1 MVAHDGADSF
11 SNGNGGHDSST
22 SENGVTGA
30 ECDRLFALRR
40 YDIVDTPPEEAFD
53 RIAELAASV
62 VDTKVGLVSLV
73 EENRQWHKAAV
84 GTDVREIE
92 RRHSFCTH
100 AIEDEG
106 PMVVENLHRDERFRN
121 NPYVDGRAA
130 DVPPLRFYAGAPL
143 VTAEGY
149 RLGTVCTLDVRPHS
163 LSAVKGRHL
172 QYLADLAMERIEE
185 RRQWTREARQ
195 AAHLDVETTRE
206 YRTALRHAPIVLA
219 RVDRDL
225 RYEWIYNAHA
235 DFAPEQMLGR
245 RHDEFESG
253 GGVERLMALKRTTLE
268 RGTQHRREIAFER
281 SNGTITYD
289 ITATPIREEA
299 GERVIG
305 VLTAALD
312 VTDRKRFEK
321 TLERAQAEAREAARL
336 KSALLSNVNH
346 EFRTPLTSII
356 SFSRLIDDSPEL
368 ADDFAGRI
376 LSAGT
381 RLLRT
386 LNTVMD
392 YAALEGGEMTPT
404 LQRVDLRA
412 VVREVVRDFQSDAEQ
427 EGLVLQS
434 EIPDAP
440 VRGRLDPYHVERAC
454 VHLLSNALKF
464 TEAGTITVG
473 VEPGAG
479 TVAVWVEDPGIGID
493 PAFQPHVFDEFT
505 QASRG
510 YSRTHE
516 GNGLG
521 LTVVQRLVRQME
533 GTVEVSSTP
542 GDGTRVTLRFPNDP
556 LDEGL

>member
-1 MVAHDGADSF
+1 MVAHNNSRSASSDSGDREGA
-11 SNGNGGHDSST
+11 SNNGT
-22 SENGVTGA
+22 ALA

-40 YDIVDTPPEEAFD
+40 YNIVDTPPEEAFD
-53 RIAELAASV
+53 RIAALAASV
-62 VDTKVGLVSLV
+62 VDTQVGLVSLV
-73 EENRQWHKAAV
+73 EKNRQWHKAAV
-84 GTDVREIE
+84 GTEVREID

-100 AIEDEG
+100 AIEEEG
-106 PMVVENLHRDERFRN
+106 PMVVENLSRDARFRD

-143 VTAEGY
+143 VTPEGH
-149 RLGTVCTLDVRPHS
+149 RLGTVCTLDVRPQS
-163 LSAVKGRHL
+163 LSGAKRRHL
-172 QYLADLAMERIEE
+172 RYLADLAMERIEE
-185 RRQWTREARQ
+185 RLQWTREARQ
-195 AAHLDVETTRE
+195 AVHLDVETMRE
-206 YRTALRHAPIVLA
+206 YRTALRHSPIVLA

-225 RYEWIYNAHA
+225 RYEWIYNAHQ
-235 DFAPEQMLGR
+235 DFAPEQMMGR
-245 RHDEFESG
+245 RHDELESG
-253 GGVERLMALKRTTLE
+253 SGVERLMALKRTTLE
-268 RGTQHRREIAFER
+268 QGTQRRGEIAFER

-299 GERVIG
+299 GDRVIG

-312 VTDRKRFEK
+312 VTDRKRCEK
-321 TLERAQAEAREAARL
+321 ALERAKAEAREAARL

-356 SFSRLIDDSPEL
+356 SFSRLIDESPEL
-368 ADDFAGRI
+368 AGDFAGRI

-404 LQRVDLRA
+404 LQRVDLRT
-412 VVREVVRDFQSDAEQ
+412 VLREVVRHFRTDVERQ
-427 EGLVLQS
+427 GLTLQV
-434 EIPDAP
+434 EMPDAP
-440 VRGRLDPYHVERAC
+440 VWVRLDPYHVERAC

-473 VEPGAG
+473 VEPGDG
-479 TVAVWVEDPGIGID
+479 TVAVWVEDTGIGIGSE
-493 PAFQPHVFDEFT
+493 FQPHVFDEFT
-505 QASRG
+505 QASQG

-533 GTVEVSSTP
+533 GGVDVSSTP
-542 GDGTRVTLRFPNDP
+542 GDGTRVTLRFPNEP
-556 LDEGL
+556 SDEGV